1 MLIQPSGL
9 HTPLGLPF
17 SGGRVVLFKS
27 SALESDCLD
36 LNPNSITHLLCDLRQ
51 IT

>member
-1 MLIQPSGL
+1 MLIKLSGL
-9 HTPLGLPF
+9 HTALGLPF
-17 SGGRVVLFKS
+17 SGGRAVLFKS
-27 SALESDCLD
+27 SALESDYLD